1 MARALVLQDSRT
13 GRSGRTDRTRGLYEA
28 RTSASPNL
36 SVVRFGY
43 VLARSLALGSLIATP
58 HRFENIRL
66 PETSYDVIAIRLNT
80 RSLSFSSS
88 N

>member
-43 VLARSLALGSLIATP
+43 VLARSHLVP
-58 HRFENIRL
+58 
-66 PETSYDVIAIRLNT
+66 
-80 RSLSFSSS
+80 
-88 N
+88 